1 MKFLKISC
9 LAVALLLGSS
19 STAQAQS
26 EVAGGTM
33 ECLARI
39 EPTTVRAEGLAEAV
53 GDVVLRCLPNRDD
66 PFSFVP
72 DPFTVQVQLP
82 NTRITSQI
90 TDRIRRE
97 VSVVERTVSRYLI
110 PPDAISAPELSADGR
125 TITWELSG
133 GAGTFDLVPGGSGSG
148 FRMTVSMIRA
158 NASLVGAGRDIEA
171 MVIVEGDPVDMER
184 SKAAD
189 VQTGLDV
196 TVTETASGTACASM
210 GSAESTVRIQEGFIG
225 AISNPDHNELVVT
238 FSGVPQGVTVK
249 VPALAGLP
257 ADDPVTLGIDEM
269 DSSFELR
276 INRNQGLDSLAG
288 GMGTVT
294 ISNAGRGEV
303 RYEITAAT
311 LNPVLSEWNDLGVT
325 FSWGSAG
332 VAPSP
337 GRAEVQV
344 SYHPI
349 SNESGETIG
358 ITPVPRFTAGV
369 RNTALSLDDCTTR
382 MVFPFLTNQQGYE
395 TGIVLSNPSGLA
407 GRCEVEALGA
417 RGGTMRTEVIP
428 PHGQKAFALSSEF
441 PGFQGQMNVEC
452 SFQNGDGYAYVLSPE
467 GDANSGYLP
476 RLLTN

>member
-1 MKFLKISC
+1 MKFLRISC
-9 LAVALLLGSS
+9 LAVALLFGSS
-19 STAQAQS
+19 SRSQAQS
-26 EVAGGTM
+26 EVAGGSM
-33 ECLARI
+33 RCLASI
-39 EPTTVRAEGLAEAV
+39 EPTTVRAEGLAEVV
-53 GDVVLRCLPNRDD
+53 GDVVLSCGPS
-66 PFSFVP
+66 FEVTFAFVP
-72 DPFTVQVQLP
+72 DPLTVQVQLP
-82 NTRITSQI
+82 DTRITSQI
-90 TDRIRRE
+90 TDRNTRE
-97 VSVVERTVSRYLI
+97 VSVRQTALRFDRTLI
-110 PPDAISAPELSADGR
+110 PSAAISAPELSADGR

-133 GAGTFDLVPGGSGSG
+133 GEATFGLAQGGRG
-148 FRMTVSMIRA
+148 FRMTVSRIRV

-171 MVIVEGDPVDMER
+171 RVIVQGDPVEMQR

-189 VQTGLDV
+189 VEAGLDV
-196 TVTETASGTACASM
+196 TVTETASGSACPSM
-210 GSAESTVRIQEGFIG
+210 GSAESAVRIQEGFIG

-249 VPALAGLP
+249 VPVTVGLP
-257 ADDPVTLGIDEM
+257 ADDPLTAGVNEM

-294 ISNAGRGEV
+294 ISNAGGGEV

-311 LNPVLSEWNDLGVT
+311 LDPALSEWNDLGVM

-332 VAPSP
+332 GAPSP

-349 SNESGETIG
+349 SSERGDTIG
-358 ITPVPRFTAGV
+358 ITPVPRFTAGT
-369 RNTALSLDDCTTR
+369 RHTALSLDDCTTT
-382 MVFPFLTNQQGYE
+382 MFFPFLTNQQGYE
-395 TGIVLSNPSGLA
+395 TGIVFSNPSGLA
-407 GRCEVEALGA
+407 GRCEVEAIGT

-428 PHGQKAFALSSEF
+428 PRSQKAFVLSSEF

-452 SFQNGDGYAYVLSPE
+452 SFQNGDGYAYILSPE

-476 RLLTN
+476 RLLTH